1 MTEEEQNNT
10 PPVPVNPVIEETVK
24 IWPFAGG
31 SFTLDMNALATDA
44 QDSTLRYK
52 IESTSFIE
60 GTDYTVDNNGIL
72 TMDHFSLSKGS
83 FTISATDSGGLSCE
97 INVIVKSINIGLMT
111 LIGMG
116 VLALVTAVILQFCY
130 ILH

>member
-1 MTEEEQNNT
+1 MGNAEEQNNT

-60 GTDYTVDNNGIL
+60 GTDYICSVPCV
-72 TMDHFSLSKGS
+72 HS
-83 FTISATDSGGLSCE
+83 
-97 INVIVKSINIGLMT
+97 VI
-111 LIGMG
+111 
-116 VLALVTAVILQFCY
+116 F
-130 ILH
+130 